1 MWAVSENRLY
11 LAAKMSVYSTKISS
25 QTQSFYWYGFCI
37 LATEKI
43 RRERIIKVMR
53 QLKIERSITN
63 RQNESLDKYLSVP
76 RTNSSVPTCAS
87 SCPLPSNI
95 STRDSRCPTSSTRA
109 TSDWSRR
116 PRSSIRHEA
125 SNSYLT
131 RCGGYVRAFCR
142 PSPNKAE

>member
-43 RRERIIKVMR
+43 RRERIIKVR
-53 QLKIERSITN
+53 KEDARV
-63 RQNESLDKYLSVP
+63 SVP